1 MALIPC
7 SAPSCDLDPA
17 PMTALV
23 PVPRPET
30 TGWTAFWGRDDVYY
44 ARHAGH
50 GSESD
55 RWYRLGVADEG
66 VPHLLPANWRRSTG
80 EQRAVPANGPV
91 KTMLVGTLGAGHD
104 RTRCSVVRVP
114 STPRRA

>member
-7 SAPSCDLDPA
+7 SAPTCDLEPA

-23 PVPRPET
+23 PVPRPESK
-30 TGWTAFWGRDDVYY
+30 GWTAFWGRDDVYY
-44 ARHAGH
+44 ARHSG
-50 GSESD
+50 GSEAD

-66 VPHLLPANWRRSTG
+66 VPHLLPANWRRSSA
-80 EQRAVPANGPV
+80 EHRAVPANGPA

-104 RTRCSVVRVP
+104 GHRCSVVRLP
-114 STPRRA
+114 NSPRRA

>member
-7 SAPSCDLDPA
+7 SAPTCDLEPA

-30 TGWTAFWGRDDVYY
+30 TGWAAFWGRDDVYY
-44 ARHAGH
+44 ARHAGSA
-50 GSESD
+50 GEPD

-66 VPHLLPANWRRSTG
+66 VPHLLPASWRRSTG
-80 EQRAVPANGPV
+80 EQRAVPAHGPTR
-91 KTMLVGTLGAGHD
+91 TMLVGTLGAGHD
-104 RTRCSVVRVP
+104 GTRCSVVRVP
-114 STPRRA
+114 STQRRA